1 MCKREDEAEF
11 ARLNGSNLLF
21 CEDAARIAHEALDPD
36 PKVLDFVVVCSH
48 HESLHKHDAVSVI
61 YKGIEGGLR

>member
-21 CEDAARIAHEALDPD
+21 CEDAARIAYDALDGD
-36 PKVLDFVVVCSH
+36 DRVLDFSVVCAH
-48 HESLHKHDAVSVI
+48 HESLHKHDAISVI